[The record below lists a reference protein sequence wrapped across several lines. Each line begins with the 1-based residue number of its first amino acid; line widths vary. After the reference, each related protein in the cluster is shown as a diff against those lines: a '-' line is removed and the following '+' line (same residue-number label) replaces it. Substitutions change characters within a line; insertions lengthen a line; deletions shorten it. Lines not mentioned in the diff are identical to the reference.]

1 MSRRTAGGTGAVRVA
16 VRVGWALVRHEA
28 RLLASLALWLARR
41 THGTRGGTAF
51 GYARGEAA
59 TMFGFAF
66 VCVVETVA
74 MSALLGDWPTLH
86 AVVLF
91 LDVYTVVLVVA
102 LYAASAVRPH
112 VVGPDGLRVRRAVRV
127 DLRIPREL
135 IASVRRELR
144 MTHEP
149 ADGELNVAVGS
160 QTTVTVELAE
170 PVAHRSFL
178 GRTRDV
184 RVVRFHADD
193 ADGLVRALAAAPQG
207 SAGHAVP

>member
-1 MSRRTAGGTGAVRVA
+1 MSRGEGVTGRT

-28 RLLASLALWLARR
+28 RLMASLVLWLARR
-41 THGTRGGTAF
+41 THGTGGGTAF

-59 TMFGFAF
+59 MMFGFAF

-74 MSALLGDWPTLH
+74 MSVLLSGRPTLH

-102 LYAASAVRPH
+102 LYAASVVRPH
-112 VVGPDGLRVRRAVRV
+112 VVTADGLRVRRAVHV
-127 DLRIPREL
+127 DLRIPRER

-144 MTHEP
+144 MTHAE
-149 ADGELNVAVGS
+149 ADGELNLAVGS
-160 QTTVTVELAE
+160 RTTVTVELSE

-193 ADGLVRALAAAPQG
+193 ADGLVRVLTAARQG
-207 SAGHAVP
+207 PAGHAVP

>member
-1 MSRRTAGGTGAVRVA
+1 MSRRTEGEGAVGAA

-28 RLLASLALWLARR
+28 RLMASLALWLARR
-41 THGTRGGTAF
+41 THGTGGGRAF

-59 TMFGFAF
+59 MMFGFAF

-74 MSALLGDWPTLH
+74 MSALLAGWPTVH

-102 LYAASAVRPH
+102 LYAASVVRPH
-112 VVGPDGLRVRRAVRV
+112 VVTPDGLRVRRAVHV
-127 DLRIPREL
+127 DLRIPRER

-144 MTHEP
+144 MTHTE
-149 ADGELNVAVGS
+149 ADGELNLAVGS
-160 QTTVTVELAE
+160 RTTVTVELAE
-170 PVAHRSFL
+170 PVGHRSFF
-178 GRTRDV
+178 GRVRHV

-193 ADGLVRALAAAPQG
+193 ADGLVRALTSAPQG
-207 SAGHAVP
+207 PAGHAVP

>member
-1 MSRRTAGGTGAVRVA
+1 MSRRTAGGTRAVRVA

-28 RLLASLALWLARR
+28 RLMASLALWLARR

-102 LYAASAVRPH
+102 LHAASAVRPH
-112 VVGPDGLRVRRAVRV
+112 VVGPDGLRVRRAVLV
-127 DLRIPREL
+127 DLRIPRER

-149 ADGELNVAVGS
+149 ADGELNLAVGS
-160 QTTVTVELAE
+160 RTTVTVELAE

-193 ADGLVRALAAAPQG
+193 AEGLVRALAAAPQG

>member
-1 MSRRTAGGTGAVRVA
+1 MSRGEGVTGRT

-28 RLLASLALWLARR
+28 RLMASLVLWLARR
-41 THGTRGGTAF
+41 THGTGGGTAF

-59 TMFGFAF
+59 MMFGFAF

-74 MSALLGDWPTLH
+74 MSVLLAGRPTLH

-102 LYAASAVRPH
+102 LYAASVVRPH
-112 VVGPDGLRVRRAVRV
+112 VVTADGLRVRRAVHV
-127 DLRIPREL
+127 DLRIPRER

-144 MTHEP
+144 MTHAE
-149 ADGELNVAVGS
+149 ADGELNLAVGS
-160 QTTVTVELAE
+160 RTTVTVELTE

-193 ADGLVRALAAAPQG
+193 ADGLVRVLTAARQG
-207 SAGHAVP
+207 PTGHAVP

>member
-1 MSRRTAGGTGAVRVA
+1 MSRGEGVTGRT

-28 RLLASLALWLARR
+28 RLMASLVLWLARR
-41 THGTRGGTAF
+41 THGTGGGTAF

-59 TMFGFAF
+59 MMFGFAF

-74 MSALLGDWPTLH
+74 MSALLAGRPTLH

-102 LYAASAVRPH
+102 LYAASVVRPH
-112 VVGPDGLRVRRAVRV
+112 VVTADGLRVRRAVHV
-127 DLRIPREL
+127 DLRIPRER

-144 MTHEP
+144 MTHAE
-149 ADGELNVAVGS
+149 ADGELDLAVGS
-160 QTTVTVELAE
+160 RTTVTVELTE

-193 ADGLVRALAAAPQG
+193 ADGLVRVLTAARQG
-207 SAGHAVP
+207 PTGHAVP

>member
-1 MSRRTAGGTGAVRVA
+1 MSRRTAGETGAVRVA

-51 GYARGEAA
+51 GYARGEAT
-59 TMFGFAF
+59 TMFGLAF

-135 IASVRRELR
+135 ITSVRRELR

-149 ADGELNVAVGS
+149 ADGELNLAVGS
-160 QTTVTVELAE
+160 RTTVTVELAE

>member
-1 MSRRTAGGTGAVRVA
+1 MSRGQGVTGRT

-28 RLLASLALWLARR
+28 RLMASLVLWLARR
-41 THGTRGGTAF
+41 THGTGGGTAF

-59 TMFGFAF
+59 MMFGFAF

-74 MSALLGDWPTLH
+74 MSALLAGRPTLH

-102 LYAASAVRPH
+102 LYAASVVRPH
-112 VVGPDGLRVRRAVRV
+112 VVTADGLRVRRAVHV
-127 DLRIPREL
+127 DLRIPRER

-144 MTHEP
+144 MTHAE
-149 ADGELNVAVGS
+149 ADGELNLAVGS
-160 QTTVTVELAE
+160 RTTVTVELTE

-193 ADGLVRALAAAPQG
+193 ADGLVRVLTAARQG
-207 SAGHAVP
+207 PTGHAVP